1 MSECGFGVTEDEENL
16 MDNDIKTSAIN
27 ILTYYKMGQLDEARK
42 LLYESDL
49 DRPSMIKVWEL
60 LDVDSRSAIKGL
72 QEAKVNDFDV
82 HFLT

>member
-27 ILTYYKMGQLDEARK
+27 ILTYYKMGRLDEARK

-60 LDVDSRSAIKGL
+60 LDVDSRFTGSKG
-72 QEAKVNDFDV
+72 K
-82 HFLT
+82 

>member
-1 MSECGFGVTEDEENL
+1 
-16 MDNDIKTSAIN
+16 
-27 ILTYYKMGQLDEARK
+27 MGQLNEARK

-49 DRPSMIKVWEL
+49 DKTSMIKVWEL